1 MQRIRKLYQYMRTLC
16 MIKVMFYQ
24 WTKETVQIM
33 GYKKLLNYLKK
44 LKWIK
49 ILNTN
54 IQKRKNKNTK
64 RKKYR

>member
-1 MQRIRKLYQYMRTLC
+1 MYENSVHDKSNVLLVDKR
-16 MIKVMFYQ
+16 
-24 WTKETVQIM
+24 ETVQIM